1 MFVQSI
7 MTGKSILKLQQENR
21 MRLTSRKTTEYDIV
35 R

>member
-7 MTGKSILKLQQENR
+7 MTSKSILKFHQENR
-21 MRLTSRKTTEYDIV
+21 MRLTSCKTTEYDIV